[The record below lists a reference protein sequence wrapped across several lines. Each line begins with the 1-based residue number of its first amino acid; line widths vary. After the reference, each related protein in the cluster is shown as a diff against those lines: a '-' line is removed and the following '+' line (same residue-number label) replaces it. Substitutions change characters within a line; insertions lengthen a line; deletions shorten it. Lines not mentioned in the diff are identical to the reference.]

1 MGKTIDELRAE
12 LAEAYWE
19 YVQAARACPAPSPR
33 PLYGCLID
41 RRHLTERVQAA
52 AEARDAAETAL
63 FAALDAADEAVPGA
77 AGVVLL

>member
-1 MGKTIDELRAE
+1 MGKTIGELRAD
-12 LAEAYWE
+12 LADAYRE
-19 YVQAARACPAPSPR
+19 YVAAAKDCPVLDPN
-33 PLYGCLID
+33 PLRGCLID

-63 FAALDAADEAVPGA
+63 FAALDAADEAVPSA